1 MTTTSTEPS
10 YELCYDP
17 RDQDMLIYRS
27 IPAGIC
33 GPFSNHVPCKSREQ
47 AERIA
52 FGMGYLIN
60 GAWETHTN
68 YDSAELTRMS

>member
-1 MTTTSTEPS
+1 MNEPT

-17 RDQDMLIYRS
+17 CDGDVLIYRS

-33 GPFSNHVPCKSREQ
+33 GPFSESMPCESREQ

-52 FGMGYLIN
+52 REHGYAVTS
-60 GAWETHTN
+60 AWQSYTN
-68 YDSAELTRMS
+68 YDSADLIRL